1 MKPAAGRIRALLY
14 LDDTRCLFQS
24 VAGCALPGWQIT
36 PVAAVAAVAAM
47 LLGRATNRASTGE
60 DVSR

>member
-1 MKPAAGRIRALLY
+1 
-14 LDDTRCLFQS
+14 